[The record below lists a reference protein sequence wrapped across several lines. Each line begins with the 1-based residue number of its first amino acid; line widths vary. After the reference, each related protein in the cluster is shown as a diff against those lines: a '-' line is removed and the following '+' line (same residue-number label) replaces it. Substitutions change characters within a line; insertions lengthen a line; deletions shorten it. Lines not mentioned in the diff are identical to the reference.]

1 MDTYNKS
8 ESIWNKNFTFLFIS
22 RLVKLSGDGFAFNSI
37 LWFLIFDG
45 EGAIG
50 TALLIAVTFLPE
62 AMLAPITGPFMKL
75 TYAEILDVFFRPHAR
90 GGRVNHSGL
99 LF

>member
-8 ESIWNKNFTFLFIS
+8 ESIWNKNFTLLFIS

-45 EGAIG
+45 KARS
-50 TALLIAVTFLPE
+50 ARPCSLRSRSFRRRCWRRLPGLYE
-62 AMLAPITGPFMKL
+62 A
-75 TYAEILDVFFRPHAR
+75 TYAEILDVFLRPDAR
-90 GGRVNHSGL
+90 GGRVDHSGL
-99 LF
+99 LL

>member
-1 MDTYNKS
+1 MDTYIKS
-8 ESIWNKNFTFLFIS
+8 ESIWNKNFTLLFIS

-50 TALLIAVTFLPE
+50 TSLLIAVTFLPE
-62 AMLAPITGPFMKL
+62 AMLAPITGIYEAA
-75 TYAEILDVFFRPHAR
+75 YAEILDVFLRPDAR
-90 GGRVNHSGL
+90 GGRVDHSGL
-99 LF
+99 LL

>member
-8 ESIWNKNFTFLFIS
+8 ESIWNKNFTLLFIS

-50 TALLIAVTFLPE
+50 TSLLIAVTFLPE
-62 AMLAPITGPFMKL
+62 AMLAPITGPL
-75 TYAEILDVFFRPHAR
+75 
-90 GGRVNHSGL
+90 
-99 LF
+99 